1 MKYCIQYYRNFKY
14 FNDIDEII
22 ITYND
27 KDVNVLNFLEQFSE
41 TKTRIILDANKIDN
55 IEDNLNIFIAAREAH
70 KNLAIKIKLDSNEAL
85 LLYENNI
92 PFFFDE
98 FVDNWDTLISF
109 INAKVS
115 DVYIVNELGFELK
128 DVSRVCKEN
137 NVNIRVFPNVAQTGS
152 KIKNL
157 ETIKSF
163 FIRPEDID
171 IYEPYVDVCEFF
183 GPLDRQSVLYDI
195 YTDKK
200 WIGDLRELIIGLKEP
215 LKSKY
220 LMPCFGEER
229 LNCGKKCYQD
239 KCIICDKISTIA
251 KQLEEANLEIKIEE
265 KENEYQINEASNEN
279 KTG

>member
-1 MKYCIQYYRNFKY
+1 MKYCIQYTKDFRYLKQV
-14 FNDIDEII
+14 DEVIIPFHSTNLINIKDFSDNQRII
-22 ITYND
+22 IDFED
-27 KDVNVLNFLEQFSE
+27 KKEILFNLKSLIEIKELHNNIAIRFLGE
-41 TKTRIILDANKIDN
+41 LDA
-55 IEDNLNIFIAAREAH
+55 ETAT
-70 KNLAIKIKLDSNEAL
+70 KLE
-85 LLYENNI
+85 EVKI
-92 PFFFDE
+92 PFFFNLR
-98 FVDNWDTLISF
+98 VDKWDTLMGLIELG
-109 INAKVS
+109 VS

-200 WIGDLRELIIGLKEP
+200 WIGDLRELIIGLKEH

-229 LNCGKKCYQD
+229 LNCGKKCYQN

-251 KQLEEANLEIKIEE
+251 KQLEEANLEVKIEE